1 VEGNEL
7 MIPEGLCQAY
17 GFVHLGSRRFHC
29 YNAAVCEI
37 EIEGDKYPACAE
49 CRDEHEGLAKA
60 A

>member
-1 VEGNEL
+1 

-37 EIEGDKYPACAE
+37 EIEGDDYPACAE